1 MNRRKPIIYVS
12 ADGGISS
19 ITDGVDAATFEIT
32 KLNLELKST
41 EKNNKILDN
50 NLFSI
55 LSGVSTTASLVSIL
69 SPFVLP
75 FSPLVVFPLIYS
87 LSQLIKKQEGQTS
100 TTQELDLQLV
110 SNDEEFS
117 VRATQILTQLNLRQ
131 LQSLVETI
139 PFSSLPE
146 EFEFPPGHP
155 LPESIYRV
163 HPLKTKNKRYIPLES
178 FYSLLFDERESE
190 LIRLLT
196 DLGANKIV
204 IQEITN
210 ETNDQGANLNIQ
222 LGGIGGGEGNLMREG
237 KQLGTKART
246 IKLRGKHWTPNLNF
260 EPEKY
265 SWLPFEPKWEGLV
278 HARIHGGTLSDS
290 IELTSDI
297 SYAIGGNIQLTEGIL
312 QNIAEFRA
320 GMKAINSSQK
330 KQVFE
335 VEFSDSIEDV
345 N

>member
-69 SPFVLP
+69 SSVVLP

-146 EFEFPPGHP
+146 EFEFPPGHS
-155 LPESIYRV
+155 LPESIYRI
-163 HPLKTKNKRYIPLES
+163 HPLKTKNKTP
-178 FYSLLFDERESE
+178 
-190 LIRLLT
+190 
-196 DLGANKIV
+196 
-204 IQEITN
+204 IQI
-210 ETNDQGANLNIQ
+210 
-222 LGGIGGGEGNLMREG
+222 
-237 KQLGTKART
+237 
-246 IKLRGKHWTPNLNF
+246 
-260 EPEKY
+260 
-265 SWLPFEPKWEGLV
+265 
-278 HARIHGGTLSDS
+278 
-290 IELTSDI
+290 
-297 SYAIGGNIQLTEGIL
+297 
-312 QNIAEFRA
+312 
-320 GMKAINSSQK
+320 
-330 KQVFE
+330 
-335 VEFSDSIEDV
+335 
-345 N
+345 